1 MKQISTRLLTVL
13 FLTAVYL
20 TGNAQII
27 VNITANTNSSIYGP
41 GVFCQ
46 NCTINISA
54 GDTLFFNSSCGCDSC
69 RFIGGTVD
77 FISGSSFALSGV
89 DSFKNETV
97 LISQPFTA
105 ASGVVFYGDSVAFN
119 TTAAMNLST
128 GRTVIDSSRVSVNGG
143 GLTLADATMS
153 KDSLHL
159 NSNLTLSNAVDSFS
173 GSNIDVASGVKITAA
188 QTNIVNSAFG
198 FAGSSS
204 MTINNGMTSSGSK
217 YYLTGTSTISSTNA
231 TSLSGDSI
239 LMSGTTSGFSS
250 GNGLTTTNTNFTMK
264 GTASTLAAQS
274 LNSTGGSITAASGST
289 INVTDGATLSGT
301 ATSLSGTVANVQSLT
316 YTNGSLTTSGS
327 NITVTNAASLS
338 GTTTTLGNTRFTI
351 QSLTTSG
358 GTFNATGD
366 NVNSTNAISLTN
378 TPTTISGGAF
388 NGSQLTTS
396 GGSFSASGA
405 TVTSTFAVSLTNTPA
420 SFTSSTFS
428 GSALTTSGS
437 TFSLDNTKATIKFAN
452 SFTGTAVTM
461 SGTSSLTGQSAT
473 LSGASLTMSGN
484 SSVNVTFA
492 YSSTGSDTFLYGT
505 DTVTSGSM
513 SIGSSSYFDVGSGSL
528 GTTAN
533 SAFVNVSGGFNTDN
547 TSTFAIA
554 SYNNYLNTTNSSLKT
569 NTISCGGAS
578 PQNACTL
585 DYVYGCATIKNNIGT
600 QCTVLAVASINL
612 SAANAGEGKVA
623 LSWTDNET
631 STAAD
636 HYSIQRSTG
645 NDQWNAIG
653 TIAAGSATGDY
664 YFTDANAPAGDVDY
678 RIERTDANGNTLYST
693 VSSVNVALAVAQIS
707 IHPNPA
713 SGGRFYVTT
722 PSTGQ
727 VVVNVFTTTG
737 QLLLRTSL
745 KGQMQYPV
753 ELPSQLLPG
762 TIVIVETISQTGT
775 ASFPL
780 LLR

>member
-27 VNITANTNSSIYGP
+27 VNITANTNTSIYGP
-41 GVFCQ
+41 GVFCT

-54 GDTLFFNSSCGCDSC
+54 GDTLFFNSSCGCNTC
-69 RFIGGTVD
+69 KFIGGTVD
-77 FISGSSFALSGV
+77 FVSGSNFALGGV

-97 LISQPFTA
+97 LIHQSFSA
-105 ASGVVFYGDSVAFN
+105 AAGVVFYGDTVAFD
-119 TTAAMNLST
+119 TTMSLST
-128 GRTVIDSSRVSVNGG
+128 GRTVIDSSRISVNSG
-143 GLTLADATMS
+143 GLTLADATFN

-173 GSNIDVASGVKITAA
+173 NSNIDVASGVNIKAA
-188 QTNIVNSAFG
+188 QTNIANTVFG

-239 LMSGTTSGFSS
+239 LMSGSTSGFSS

-274 LNSTGGSITAASGST
+274 LSSTGGSITALSGST
-289 INVTDGATLSGT
+289 FTVTNNATLSGT
-301 ATSLSGTVANVQSLT
+301 ATSLSGTVGNVQSLT
-316 YTNGSLTTSGS
+316 YTNGSFTTSGS
-327 NITVTNAASLS
+327 NITVTNAASFS
-338 GTTTTLGNTRFTI
+338 GTAVTLGNTRFTI

-358 GTFNATGD
+358 GTFNGIGD
-366 NVNSTNAISLTN
+366 NINSTDAISLTN
-378 TPTTISGGAF
+378 TPTTLSGGGF

-396 GGSFSASGA
+396 GGSFSASGTA
-405 TVTSTFAVSLTNTPA
+405 VNSTFAVSMTNTPA
-420 SFTSSTFS
+420 SFSGSTFS
-428 GSALTTSGS
+428 GSQLTTSGS
-437 TFSLDNTKATIKFAN
+437 TFSLNNTKATITYAN

-473 LSGASLTMSGN
+473 LAGAASLTMSGN

-492 YSSTGSDTFLYGT
+492 YSSTGSNTFLYGT
-505 DTVTSGSM
+505 DTVTAGSM
-513 SIGSSSYFDVGSGSL
+513 SIGSSSYVDIGTGNL
-528 GTTAN
+528 GTKAT
-533 SAFVNVSGGFNTDN
+533 SSFVNVSGSFNTDN

-554 SYNNYLNTTNSSLKT
+554 SYNNYLYTTNSTLKT
-569 NTISCGGAS
+569 NMISCGGGA
-578 PQNACTL
+578 PQNPCL
-585 DYVYGCATIKNNIGT
+585 MDYVYGCATIKNNIGT
-600 QCTVLAVASINL
+600 QCTVLALASINL

-631 STAAD
+631 STGAD

-653 TIAAGSATGDY
+653 AIAAGSATGDY
-664 YFTDANAPAGDVDY
+664 YFTDANAPAGAVDY
-678 RIERTDANGNTLYST
+678 RIERTDANGNTLYSA

-713 SGGRFYVTT
+713 SGGRFYVST
-722 PSTGQ
+722 PNTGQ
-727 VVVNVFTTTG
+727 VIVNVFTTTG
-737 QLLLRTSL
+737 QPLLRTSL
-745 KGQMQYPV
+745 KGQMQYPL

-762 TIVIVETISQTGT
+762 TIVIVETISQMGT

>member
-1 MKQISTRLLTVL
+1 MKQKSTRLFAVI
-13 FLTAVYL
+13 FLTAIYL
-20 TGNAQII
+20 TGNAQIV
-27 VNITANTNSSIYGP
+27 VNITSNTNSSIYGP
-41 GVFCQ
+41 GVFCT
-46 NCTINISA
+46 NCIVNISP
-54 GDTLFFNSSCGCDSC
+54 GDTLFFNSSCGCNTC

-77 FISGSSFALSGV
+77 FVAGSSFALSGV

-97 LISQPFTA
+97 LIHQSFSA
-105 ASGVVFYGDSVAFN
+105 AAGVVFYGDTVAFD
-119 TTAAMNLST
+119 TTMSLST
-128 GRTVIDSSRVSVNGG
+128 GRTVIDSSRVSVNSG
-143 GLTLADATMS
+143 GLTLADATFN

-159 NSNLTLSNAVDSFS
+159 NSNLTLSFSVDSFS
-173 GSNIDVASGVKITAA
+173 NSNIDVASGVNITAS
-188 QTNIVNSAFG
+188 QTTIANSVFG

-204 MTINNGMTSSGSK
+204 MTINFGMTSSGSK
-217 YYLTGTSTISSTNA
+217 YYLTGTSAISSANA

-239 LMSGTTSGFSS
+239 LMSGTTSGFTS
-250 GNGLTTTNTNFTMK
+250 GNGLTTTNTNFTLK
-264 GTASTLAAQS
+264 GTASTLSAQS

-289 INVTDGATLSGT
+289 ISVTNGATLSGT
-301 ATSLSGTVANVQSLT
+301 ATSLTGTVANVQSLT
-316 YTNGSLTTSGS
+316 YTNGSLNTSGS
-327 NITVTNAASLS
+327 NITVTNAASFT

-378 TPTTISGGAF
+378 TPTTITGGAF
-388 NGSQLTTS
+388 TGSQLTTS

-405 TVTSTFAVSLTNTPA
+405 TVTSTFAVSMTNTPA
-420 SFTSSTFS
+420 SFTNSIFS
-428 GSALTTSGS
+428 GSQLTTSGS
-437 TFSLDNTKATIKFAN
+437 TFSLNSTKATISFAN
-452 SFTGTAVTM
+452 SFSGTAVTM
-461 SGTSSLTGQSAT
+461 SGTSSLTGSAAT
-473 LSGASLTMSGN
+473 LSSSASLTMTGN
-484 SSVNVTFA
+484 SSVSVTNA
-492 YSSTGSDTFLYGT
+492 YTSTGSNTFLYGT

-554 SYNNYLNTTNSSLKT
+554 SYNNYLHTTNSSLKT
-569 NTISCGGAS
+569 NTISCGGGA
-578 PQNACTL
+578 PQNPCTL
-585 DYVYGCATIKNNIGT
+585 DYVYGCATIKNNVGT
-600 QCTVLAVASINL
+600 QCTVLALASITL

-631 STAAD
+631 STGAD

-664 YFTDANAPAGDVDY
+664 YFTDANAPAGALDY
-678 RIERTDANGNTLYST
+678 RIERTDANGNTLYSS
-693 VSSVNVALAVAQIS
+693 VSSVDVALAVAQVS

-722 PSTGQ
+722 PGTGQ
-727 VVVNVFTTTG
+727 IIVNVFTTTG

-745 KGQMQYPV
+745 KGQTQYPV

-762 TIVIVETISQTGT
+762 TVVIVETISLVGT